1 MSERQSGNPAGEIE
15 ALAAMFGRWLDGYR
29 AGVSAMP
36 VRSQVRPG
44 EVVGKLPQ
52 AAPETGFRD
61 GDAAAGWAEVLR
73 DLDEIV
79 VPGLTHWQHP
89 RFFGYFPANASVP
102 AMMGELVSAGLGVQ
116 GMLWLTSPACTEIET
131 RVLDW
136 LREMLGLPECF
147 DSRNG
152 LGGGVIQGTASE
164 ATLTA
169 MVAARDR
176 VRRWRKKVG
185 IGERGEYVVYASGQA
200 HSSVLKA
207 AMIAGIA
214 DGPQDAVHVRMIDVD
229 GAFAMR
235 RESLAAA
242 MREDLAAGRVPCFVC
257 SSVGTTGTTAVDPTD
272 KIAATIGEV
281 CGAEGDGVPVWLHVD
296 AAHAG
301 SACVAPEFRWM
312 LRGVERADSFCF
324 NPHKWLL
331 TNFDCD
337 CFYLRDRRPLID
349 AMSVTPEYLR
359 NTPSDSGEV
368 IDYRDWQVPLGRR
381 FRALK
386 LWFVIRAYGVSG
398 LREHVR
404 RTVGLAALFESLV
417 RADGRFEIVAPR
429 VVNLVCFRL
438 KGSDGANQ
446 SLMERLNATGRVFL
460 SHTML
465 ASPPA
470 ASDARYTIRV
480 AVGTP
485 TTSEADIRELW
496 ARVLETALEPAL

>member
-1 MSERQSGNPAGEIE
+1 
-15 ALAAMFGRWLDGYR
+15 
-29 AGVSAMP
+29 MP
-36 VRSQVRPG
+36 VLSRVRPG
-44 EVVGKLPQ
+44 EVMGRLPEEP
-52 AAPETGFRD
+52 PERGF
-61 GDAAAGWAEVLR
+61 GEEGWREVLR

-131 RVLDW
+131 RVVDW

-147 DSRNG
+147 DSREG
-152 LGGGVIQGTASE
+152 VGGGVGGGVIQGTASE
-164 ATLTA
+164 ATLAA
-169 MVAARDR
+169 MVAGRDR
-176 VRRWRKKVG
+176 VRRWEKSAGKWGGKGGGHGR
-185 IGERGEYVVYASGQA
+185 YVVYASGQA
-200 HSSVLKA
+200 HSSIVKA

-214 DGPQDAVHVRMIDVD
+214 DGPEDVTHVRLIEVD
-229 GAFAMR
+229 ERFAMR
-235 RESLAAA
+235 ADRLGEA
-242 MREDLAAGRVPCFVC
+242 MREDIAAGLVPCFVC
-257 SSVGTTGTTAVDPTD
+257 ASVGTTGTTAVDPTEQ
-272 KIAATIGEV
+272 IAGVIAGV
-281 CGAEGDGVPVWLHVD
+281 CGAEGGGMPVWLHVD

-312 LRGVERADSFCF
+312 LAGVERADSFCF

-337 CFYLRDRRPLID
+337 CFYVRDRRHLID

-359 NTPSDSGEV
+359 NRASDSGEV

-386 LWFVIRAYGVSG
+386 LWFVIRAYGAEG

-404 RTVGLAALFESLV
+404 RTVGLAAKFEGLV
-417 RADGRFEIVAPR
+417 RGDERFEVVAPR
-429 VVNLVCFRL
+429 VVNLVCFRR
-438 KGSDGANQ
+438 KGPDAANRM
-446 SLMERLNATGRVFL
+446 LLERLNATGRVFL

-465 ASPPA
+465 PEGAGRV
-470 ASDARYTIRV
+470 DARYTIRV

-485 TTSEADIRELW
+485 TTSEADIGELW
-496 ARVLETALEPAL
+496 ELVSSMAG

>member
-1 MSERQSGNPAGEIE
+1 
-15 ALAAMFGRWLDGYR
+15 MFGRWLDGYR
-29 AGVSAMP
+29 EGVSALP
-36 VRSQVRPG
+36 VRSTVRPG
-44 EVVGKLPQ
+44 EVLGKLPQ
-52 AAPETGFRD
+52 AAPEAGFRD
-61 GDAAAGWAEVLR
+61 EDEGEGWAAVLR
-73 DLDEIV
+73 DLDAIV
-79 VPGLTHWQHP
+79 MPGLTHWQHP
-89 RFFGYFPANASVP
+89 RFFAYFPANASVP

-131 RVLDW
+131 RVVDW

-152 LGGGVIQGTASE
+152 VGGGVIQGTASE

-176 VRRWRKKVG
+176 VRRWRKQQTG
-185 IGERGEYVVYASGQA
+185 GSDGRYVVYASGQA
-200 HSSVLKA
+200 HSSVMKA

-214 DGPQDAVHVRMIDVD
+214 DGPEDTTHVRMIEVD
-229 GAFAMR
+229 EVFAMR
-235 RESLAAA
+235 PKRLAGA
-242 MREDLAAGRVPCFVC
+242 MREDLAAGLVPCFVC
-257 SSVGTTGTTAVDPTD
+257 ASVGTTGTTAVDPTE
-272 KIAATIGEV
+272 KIARVIAEV
-281 CGAEGDGVPVWLHVD
+281 CGGEGKGVPVWLHVD

-312 LRGVERADSFCF
+312 LEGVERTDSFCF

-337 CFYLRDRRPLID
+337 CFYVRDRRHLID

-359 NTPSDSGEV
+359 NTASDSGEV

-404 RTVGLAALFESLV
+404 RTVSLAALFESLV
-417 RADGRFEIVAPR
+417 REDGRFEIVAPR
-429 VVNLVCFRL
+429 VVNLVCLRL
-438 KGSDGANQ
+438 KGSDAANKA
-446 SLMERLNATGRVFL
+446 LMERLNATGRVFL

-465 ASPPA
+465 PSPPA
-470 ASDARYTIRV
+470 AAGARYTIRV

-496 ARVLETALEPAL
+496 TLVKQFAGTTAL